1 MLRCNNNCTLLIF
14 AKGKLS
20 RQKLLMY
27 MVNKPNQSAAI
38 VDAIINYQYM
48 VMVIITVSATNL
60 SNYATGVSLLPLNK
74 EGNSSRIYD

>member
-14 AKGKLS
+14 AKEKLS